1 MSSVISDQVKEFL
14 SGQRAY
20 VVTIP
25 LTDFRMVLP
34 ESLAFSASEA
44 VDAWAEMDP
53 SRKTAKQRQER
64 WDAAKCQVERVRLD
78 FVCRDN
84 PDVEEPYTFQ
94 LVDTIEEHDLLAE
107 EQSTDA
113 SK

>member
-14 SGQRAY
+14 SGQRVY

-25 LTDFRMVLP
+25 LTDFRMVLV
-34 ESLAFSASEA
+34 ESLAFSPSEA

-53 SRKTAKQRQER
+53 SCKTAKQRQKR
-64 WDAAKCQVERVRLD
+64 WDAGKCQVERVRLD